1 MDHLKIDSA
10 DVAGQH
16 NQLLKQL
23 MNFENTWQV
32 ASEPINLTKAQAR
45 KIILNAAGLARK
57 AQFGTGI
64 EAVYRLIDHLGF
76 VQLDTNYVVER
87 AHHHVMAARIPDYQ
101 TDWLGQLCQDG
112 SIFEYFTSDAG
123 YVPMHDFR
131 FSLPVKKAF
140 KSQRKP
146 LTEPETRLM
155 KEVLD
160 RAEREEALMVGD
172 FENDRVEA
180 SSGWWDWRPAKVALE
195 RLYLD
200 GELMINRTKSFQ
212 KVYVLPANTIPGD
225 TDQTMPTDQEYA
237 RFVIR
242 RTLGALGIAYAKE
255 IAWRA
260 RHVKGNLVKK
270 EIEKMVLEGLLKLV
284 TVAGLKGPL
293 YMLSDQKT
301 DVEISREVFILSP
314 FDILNVFRHRL
325 KDFFDFD
332 YQIECFVPAPKRQYG
347 YFSLP
352 VLAADTFIA
361 RMDSKADRKRKIL
374 HVHNL
379 HFEPCELTETTI
391 EKLADTLRAF
401 ARFNQCQH
409 IVFKKSNNEAY
420 LELIL
425 ESLSVKPVYQGLH

>member
-1 MDHLKIDSA
+1 M
-10 DVAGQH
+10 
-16 NQLLKQL
+16 
-23 MNFENTWQV
+23 
-32 ASEPINLTKAQAR
+32 EPITLTKTQAR
-45 KIILNAAGLARK
+45 NIIINAAGLARK
-57 AQFGTGI
+57 GQFGTGI

-101 TDWLGQLCQDG
+101 IEWLAELCKDG

-123 YVPMHDFR
+123 YLPMHDFR

-140 KSQRKP
+140 KTQRQP
-146 LTEPETRLM
+146 LTSQEVNLM

-160 RAEREEALMVGD
+160 RAEREESLMVGD
-172 FENDRVEA
+172 FENDRLEA

-200 GELMINRTKSFQ
+200 GDLMINRTKGFQ
-212 KVYVLPANTIPGD
+212 KVYVLPANTVPRD
-225 TDQTMPTDQEYA
+225 TDLTMPDGEEYA

-255 IAWRA
+255 MAWRA

-270 EIEKMVLEGLLKLV
+270 ELERMVSTGEIK
-284 TVAGLKGPL
+284 TVIVEGLKGPL
-293 YMLSDQKT
+293 YMLPDQEM
-301 DVEISREVFILSP
+301 DVQISRDVFILSP

-325 KDFFDFD
+325 KDFFNFD

-352 VLAADTFIA
+352 VLAGETFIA
-361 RMDSKADRKRKIL
+361 RMDAKADRKRKVLI
-374 HVHNL
+374 VHNL
-379 HFEPCELTETTI
+379 HFEPVDLDQTTI
-391 EKLADTLRAF
+391 EKFIHSLRAF
-401 ARFNQCQH
+401 IRFNQCRD
-409 IVFKKSNNEAY
+409 IVFKKSNHENY
-420 LELIL
+420 LEAII
-425 ESLSVKPVYQGLH
+425 ESFSE

>member
-1 MDHLKIDSA
+1 M
-10 DVAGQH
+10 
-16 NQLLKQL
+16 
-23 MNFENTWQV
+23 
-32 ASEPINLTKAQAR
+32 EPNKLTKTQAR

-101 TDWLGQLCQDG
+101 TDWLALLCQDG
-112 SIFEYFTSDAG
+112 SIFEYLTSDAG
-123 YVPMHDFR
+123 YLPMRDFR

-146 LTEPETRLM
+146 LTGPEIKLM
-155 KEVLD
+155 KEILD
-160 RAEREEALMVGD
+160 RVRRTEAVTVGD
-172 FENDRVEA
+172 FENDRTQA
-180 SSGWWDWRPAKVALE
+180 STGWWDWRPAKIALE

-200 GELMINRTKSFQ
+200 GELMIQRAKNFQ
-212 KVYVLPANTIPGD
+212 KVYVLPANTIPKD
-225 TDQTMPTDQEYA
+225 TDQTMPSDKEYA

-242 RTLGALGIAYAKE
+242 RALGALGIAYAKE
-255 IAWRA
+255 IAWRT
-260 RHVKGNLVKK
+260 RHVKGNLVKQ
-270 EIEKMVLEGLLKLV
+270 ELEEMVQNGEVSLV
-284 TVAGLKGPL
+284 SVEELKGQL
-293 YMLSDQKT
+293 YMLSGEKT
-301 DVEISREVFILSP
+301 DVELSGEVFILSP

-352 VLAADTFIA
+352 VLAADKFIA

-374 HVHNL
+374 IVHNL
-379 HFEPCELTETTI
+379 HFEVFDLAEATVD
-391 EKLADTLRAF
+391 KLAGALRAF
-401 ARFNQCQH
+401 ARFNQCQQ
-409 IVFKKSNNEAY
+409 IEFKKSNNDAY
-420 LELIL
+420 LEVIL
-425 ESLSVKPVYQGLH
+425 GSLSGKPV